1 LFLEG
6 KGTALVVP
14 FLLHYLMLFLAS
26 GSQSFR
32 RLPQALAGAV
42 LLCTSLSVRG
52 EASPTKQAPEANL
65 INSPLAAGE
74 SLAPTAS
81 RAYAELLKLKLKASR
96 QLLATEPA
104 TAPGTLLVADCAD
117 FVELLINQDA
127 SRYETTL
134 ATQDARLAT
143 LERAPAGALRDYAQ
157 AEIRL
162 HQATAQLAF
171 HHEVRGAWN
180 LRQAVVLMQAVV
192 QRYPAFLP
200 ARKTLGICQFGIG
213 SLPEGYHWL
222 LRLLGLR
229 ASVEEGLANL
239 GRAATLPHD
248 FQPESQLLLAL
259 IRESYYKKGDES
271 LAVVG
276 RLAREQPDNLLFSYL
291 VISLHKRQ
299 HHGEAALA
307 AYRARPTGPAYLP
320 LAYLHHLAGDL
331 LLYRGDYATSTA
343 ENQQFLR
350 EFRGE
355 YYRKDAAFKLYLA
368 AWLGGAPAAT
378 AERYRQQIN
387 LAGPLIIEED
397 IYAQRFYHDA
407 QPLNAALTRA
417 RLLTDGGYYTQALSI
432 LQQFKSLP
440 TSSVRD
446 RLEAPYRRARAWQG
460 LNQPDSARADY
471 GRTLRLSA
479 ALGEPAYYFA
489 PQAALQL
496 GYLAQAAGQRT
507 AAKSYFERAMRY
519 PKHEYKNSTDQKAK
533 VALRGL

>member
-1 LFLEG
+1 M
-6 KGTALVVP
+6 VS
-14 FLLHYLMLFLAS
+14 LAS
-26 GSQSFR
+26 GPQLFHRLR
-32 RLPQALAGAV
+32 RMLAGGA
-42 LLCTSLSVRG
+42 LLCAGLGGPSW
-52 EASPTKQAPEANL
+52 ASAATQAPEAGVES
-65 INSPLAAGE
+65 SPLAPAE
-74 SLAPTAS
+74 SLSPTAR
-81 RAYAELLKLKLKASR
+81 RAYAELLKLKLSASR
-96 QLLATEPA
+96 QLLAPEPA

-117 FVELLINQDA
+117 FVELLI
-127 SRYETTL
+127 
-134 ATQDARLAT
+134 TQDARRYDATLAAQDT
-143 LERAPAGALRDYAQ
+143 RLASLERAPAGALRDYTR

-162 HQATAQLAF
+162 HQAAAQLAF

-180 LRQAVVLMQAVV
+180 LRQAVLLMQAVA

-200 ARKTLGICQFGIG
+200 ARKTLGVCQFGIG

-229 ASVEEGLANL
+229 TSVEEGLANL
-239 GRAATLPHD
+239 SRAAAQPHD

-259 IRESYYKKGDES
+259 IREAYYKKGDES

-291 VISLHKRQ
+291 LISLHKRQ

-320 LAYLHHLAGDL
+320 LAYLHHLAADL
-331 LLYRGDYATSTA
+331 LLYRGDYAASMA

-350 EFRGE
+350 EFRGD

-407 QPLNAALTRA
+407 QPLNPALTRA
-417 RLLTDGGYYTQALSI
+417 RLLSDGGYYPQALSI
-432 LQQFKSLP
+432 LLQFR
-440 TSSVRD
+440 TSPNTPVRD

-460 LNQPDSARADY
+460 LGQPDSARADY
-471 GRTLRLSA
+471 GRTLRLST

-496 GYLAQAAGQRT
+496 GYLAQAAGQRE
-507 AAKSYFERAMRY
+507 AAKSYFEQALRY

>member
-1 LFLEG
+1 
-6 KGTALVVP
+6 
-14 FLLHYLMLFLAS
+14 MLFPAS
-26 GSQSFR
+26 GSQFFR
-32 RLPQALAGAV
+32 RLPRALAGAA
-42 LLCTSLSVRG
+42 LLCVG
-52 EASPTKQAPEANL
+52 FAGAGQASPVVQAPEASL
-65 INSPLAAGE
+65 LSSPLAAGE
-74 SLAPTAS
+74 SLSPTAS
-81 RAYAELLKLKLKASR
+81 RAYAELLKLKVKASR

-117 FVELLINQDA
+117 FVELLTSQDA
-127 SRYETTL
+127 SRYGATL
-134 ATQDARLAT
+134 AAQDARLAT

-180 LRQAVVLMQAVV
+180 LRQAVLLMQGVA
-192 QRYPAFLP
+192 QHYPAFLP

-229 ASVEEGLANL
+229 ASPEEGLANL
-239 GRAATLPHD
+239 SRAAAQPHD
-248 FQPESQLLLAL
+248 FQIESQLLLAL

-291 VISLHKRQ
+291 VISLLKRQ

-320 LAYLHHLAGDL
+320 LAYLHHVAGDL
-331 LLYRGDYATSTA
+331 LLYRGDYAASTA

-368 AWLGGAPAAT
+368 AWLGGAPPAT

-387 LAGPLIIEED
+387 LAGPLTIEED

-407 QPLNAALTRA
+407 QPLNPALTRA
-417 RLLTDGGYYTQALSI
+417 RLLTDGGYYPQALSI
-432 LQQFKSLP
+432 LQKFQVTP
-440 TSSVRD
+440 TTSVRD
-446 RLEAPYRRARAWQG
+446 RLETPYRRARAWQG
-460 LNQPDSARADY
+460 LGQPDSARVDY
-471 GRTLRLSA
+471 ERTLRLSA

-496 GYLAQAAGQRT
+496 GYLALAAGQRA
-507 AAKSYFERAMRY
+507 AAKSYFEQAMRY

-533 VALRGL
+533 VALRSL